1 MLKVITV
8 MSAVGGAGATTIA
21 AHLAAALTMRH
32 RAVLAIDCCPENRLR
47 LHFGMLLR
55 DGAGWA
61 TALLAGTNWHE
72 SAYRS
77 SNGID
82 FLPFGEIRHDS
93 ELDELIK
100 LLRIQPNWFRTEMA
114 QVRFPSEAILICDCP
129 RSPAVFREQLLPASD
144 LVLMVTTSD
153 SVSYSI
159 ASRIA
164 VGAEHGA
171 GPQTLVLLNGFDPTR
186 QLDRDIALLLRTRHR
201 KTFVPAKI
209 HRDESLREA
218 LACKQTVFDF
228 APSSQASHDFSS
240 LASAVLSRLGEQ
252 VDLAS

>member
-1 MLKVITV
+1 

-21 AHLAAALTMRH
+21 AHLSAALTMRQH
-32 RAVLAIDCCPENRLR
+32 AVLAVDCCPENRLR
-47 LHFGMLLR
+47 LHFGMSLR
-55 DGAGWA
+55 DDTGWA
-61 TALLAGTNWHE
+61 TSLLAGTSWHE

-82 FLPFGEIRHDS
+82 FLPFGEMRHDAQ
-93 ELDELIK
+93 LDELIK
-100 LLRIQPNWFRTEMA
+100 LLRIQPNWFRSEMA
-114 QVRFPSEAILICDCP
+114 QVRFPPESVIICDCP
-129 RSPAVFREQLLPASD
+129 RLPAVFREQLLPASD
-144 LVLMVTTSD
+144 LVLMVTSSD

-164 VGAEHGA
+164 DGAENNSC
-171 GPQTLVLLNGFDPTR
+171 PQTLMVLNGFDPTR

-201 KTFVPAKI
+201 KSFVRVKI

-228 APSSQASHDFSS
+228 APSSQATHDFSS
-240 LASAVLSRLGEQ
+240 LASAVLGHLG
-252 VDLAS
+252 ASVEHAS